1 MPNTGDKIVASD
13 VNSLF
18 SRLNQIRIEHN
29 NSYQSSE
36 VQQELSQEF
45 NTTPAEIGAAAAAAD
60 SISLMKQY
68 VNTLRKS
75 VFLTAITD
83 EQVDNITVPNAGDL
97 LKYEEY
103 GEADQLV
110 ALIESYPSTYTTNFS
125 GFNSGNF
132 GFNGSDF
139 RNFSFHSGNFS
150 FNGSDFRN
158 FSFHSGNFRF
168 NGNDF
173 TNFSFHGSNFNFSSP
188 STPHT
193 NQRFDG
199 RFFSN

>member
-1 MPNTGDKIVASD
+1 MPSTGDKIVASD

-29 NSYQSSE
+29 NAYQSSD
-36 VQQELSQEF
+36 VQEALGQEF
-45 NTTPAEIGAAAAAAD
+45 NTAPAVTGASTAD
-60 SISLMKQY
+60 DTIPLMKQY
-68 VNTLRKS
+68 INTLRKS

-83 EQVDNITVPNAGDL
+83 EQVDSITVPNVGDL
-97 LKYEEY
+97 IKYEEY
-103 GEADQLV
+103 GEADQLIT
-110 ALIESYPSTYTTNFS
+110 LIETYPSTYTTNFS

-139 RNFSFHSGNFS
+139 RNFSFHSGNFR

-168 NGNDF
+168 NGSDF
-173 TNFSFHGSNFNFSSP
+173 TNFSFHSGNFNFSSP

-193 NQRFDG
+193 NQRFDA

>member
-1 MPNTGDKIVASD
+1 MPSTGDKIVASD

-29 NSYQSSE
+29 NTYQPTE
-36 VQQELSQEF
+36 VQQELNQEF
-45 NTTPAEIGAAAAAAD
+45 NTEPAVAGTKAKAD
-60 SISLMKQY
+60 GTIPLMKQY
-68 VNTLRKS
+68 INTLRKS

-83 EQVDNITVPNAGDL
+83 EQVDSITVPNVADL
-97 LKYEEY
+97 MKYEEY
-103 GEADQLV
+103 GEADQLI
-110 ALIESYPSTYTTNFS
+110 ALIETYPSTYTTNFS

-139 RNFSFHSGNFS
+139 RNFSFHSGNFR

-168 NGNDF
+168 NGSDF
-173 TNFSFHGSNFNFSSP
+173 RNFSFHSGNFNFSSP

-199 RFFSN
+199 RFFNN

>member
-1 MPNTGDKIVASD
+1 MPNTRDKIVASD

-29 NSYQSSE
+29 NAYQPSD
-36 VQQELSQEF
+36 VQEALGQEF
-45 NTTPAEIGAAAAAAD
+45 NTAPAVIGSVAAAD
-60 SISLMKQY
+60 DTIPLMKQY
-68 VNTLRKS
+68 INTLRKS

-83 EQVDNITVPNAGDL
+83 EQVDSITVPNVGDL

-139 RNFSFHSGNFS
+139 RNFSFHSGNFR

-168 NGNDF
+168 NGSDF
-173 TNFSFHGSNFNFSSP
+173 TNFSFHSGNFNFSSP

-199 RFFSN
+199 RFFNN

>member
-1 MPNTGDKIVASD
+1 MPSTGDKIVASD

-29 NSYQSSE
+29 NTYQPTE

-45 NTTPAEIGAAAAAAD
+45 NTEPAVAGVKAKAD
-60 SISLMKQY
+60 GTIPLMKQY
-68 VNTLRKS
+68 INTLRKS

-83 EQVDNITVPNAGDL
+83 EQVDSITVPNVADL
-97 LKYEEY
+97 MKYEEY
-103 GEADQLV
+103 GEADQLI
-110 ALIESYPSTYTTNFS
+110 ALIETYPSTYTTNFS

-139 RNFSFHSGNFS
+139 RNFSFHSGNFR

-158 FSFHSGNFRF
+158 FSFHSG
-168 NGNDF
+168 
-173 TNFSFHGSNFNFSSP
+173 NFNFSSP

-199 RFFSN
+199 RFFNN